1 MIVYGLSLDE
11 IADHSAPASGQ
22 TFDPE
27 RTRYT
32 HLHGDRW
39 SVALWDVPV
48 AHWASV
54 TDTFRD
60 VREIIRRGCVVAWVG
75 AEGFLFSDP
84 PHLFD
89 PAFMS
94 GGVLAWGDGVRRL
107 RVPDRTR

>member
-1 MIVYGLSLDE
+1 M
-11 IADHSAPASGQ
+11 
-22 TFDPE
+22 TRDPE

-32 HLHGDRW
+32 HLHGDGW

-89 PAFMS
+89 LAFMS
-94 GGVLAWGDGVRRL
+94 GGVLS
-107 RVPDRTR
+107 